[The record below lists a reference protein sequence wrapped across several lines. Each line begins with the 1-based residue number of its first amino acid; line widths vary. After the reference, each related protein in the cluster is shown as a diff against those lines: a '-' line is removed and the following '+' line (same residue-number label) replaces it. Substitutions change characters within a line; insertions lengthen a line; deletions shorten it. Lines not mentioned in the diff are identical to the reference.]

1 MTVTPFD
8 IPIEPDADT
17 ARQWLVDELS
27 RDAYQT
33 SGRTY
38 IDEILDWF
46 RRLFDGLFNST
57 GNLGFAGVPG
67 SVVAIVLSLLLA
79 GVIALIVWGPLR
91 SSRRRKASHTVFE
104 DDERDSAAM
113 RDAAAEAAARGDWTL
128 AVIER
133 FRGMVRDVESAGWVG
148 VVPGM
153 TAYEF
158 VTQAGMRVPPLATEF
173 DWAGDLFDRIRYGH
187 DAVDR
192 AHYDRMVALDDAT
205 TSARIVEHSS

>member
-1 MTVTPFD
+1 MTLTPFD

-27 RDAYQT
+27 KDDYQT
-33 SGRTY
+33 SGRSY
-38 IDEILDWF
+38 IDDFFDWLQ
-46 RRLFDGLFNST
+46 RLIDGLFNST
-57 GNLGFAGVPG
+57 GSLGFAGVPG
-67 SVVAIVLSLLLA
+67 AVVAIVLSVLLV
-79 GVIALIVWGPLR
+79 GVIVLIVWGPLR

-104 DDERDSAAM
+104 DDERDSDAM
-113 RDAAAEAAARGDWTL
+113 RTAADKAAARQDWTL

-133 FRGMVRDVESAGWVG
+133 FRGMVRDVETAGWVG

-158 VTQAGMRVPPLATEF
+158 VTQAGSRVPGLAEEL

-192 AHYDRMVALDDAT
+192 SHYDRMVALDEAT
-205 TSARIVEHSS
+205 ASARVVEHAS